1 MFDGHELTN
10 QPRDDSMKAAFF
22 LTGLL
27 ASTVL
32 AGCATSTGP
41 AAMTQNAD
49 YGRAVHTPKQAADP
63 YYTTARE
70 RVAAR
75 AEMRSAKS
83 AKNVIIFIGDGM
95 GISTITAG
103 RIYAGQKQGLDGESY
118 QLTMETFPNAA
129 LSKTY
134 AHDGQVSDSAS
145 TAVAI
150 MSGVK
155 TNVATLGFTKD
166 ARPNNCAGSL
176 GHEVES
182 VFDIAENEGLAT
194 GIVST
199 ARITHATPGATYA
212 HSASRNWENDGHL
225 GAQADA
231 GCKDIAAQMI
241 DWAAGDG
248 FEIAMGGGRSNFM
261 KSDQSDPELSD
272 RKGQRGDGRDLTAD
286 WMAKSPDHKVIF
298 DQAGFDAIDF
308 SGPAKV
314 LGLFEP
320 SHMQFELDRLGD
332 EAGEPALKDLTLAAI
347 ERLSQDE
354 DGYVLLVE
362 GGRIDHAHH
371 AGNAKR
377 ALEDTYAFDE
387 AIRAAAETVDL
398 SETLIVVTADH
409 SHTLTIAG
417 YPARGN
423 PILGKA
429 ASGVGAYLRGADGKP
444 YTTLNYANG
453 PGGVCTDETCERIDL
468 TDVDTTADDFLQQSL
483 VPNGSETHAGE
494 DVAIFAT
501 GAGSE
506 RVGGVMEQNE
516 IFFVM
521 AQSLGLVD

>member
-1 MFDGHELTN
+1 MLDEPQLTH
-10 QPRDDSMKAAFF
+10 QPRDDSMKIAHFF
-22 LTGLL
+22 SGLL

-41 AAMTQNAD
+41 AAMMQNAD

-63 YYTTARE
+63 YYMTARE

-261 KSDQSDPELSD
+261 KSD
-272 RKGQRGDGRDLTAD
+272 
-286 WMAKSPDHKVIF
+286 
-298 DQAGFDAIDF
+298 
-308 SGPAKV
+308 
-314 LGLFEP
+314 
-320 SHMQFELDRLGD
+320 
-332 EAGEPALKDLTLAAI
+332 
-347 ERLSQDE
+347 
-354 DGYVLLVE
+354 
-362 GGRIDHAHH
+362 
-371 AGNAKR
+371 
-377 ALEDTYAFDE
+377 
-387 AIRAAAETVDL
+387 
-398 SETLIVVTADH
+398 
-409 SHTLTIAG
+409 
-417 YPARGN
+417 
-423 PILGKA
+423 
-429 ASGVGAYLRGADGKP
+429 
-444 YTTLNYANG
+444 
-453 PGGVCTDETCERIDL
+453 
-468 TDVDTTADDFLQQSL
+468 
-483 VPNGSETHAGE
+483 
-494 DVAIFAT
+494 
-501 GAGSE
+501 
-506 RVGGVMEQNE
+506 
-516 IFFVM
+516 
-521 AQSLGLVD
+521 